1 MSEEVKEQEI
11 VETKKERYKIYVHIK
26 PIIMNMGNGQQ
37 AIVQEE
43 DNRIYKRYGT
53 SEEDVKEVLKTH
65 LLQYYHNDW
74 EIYNVE
80 LDKTHKAE

>member
-11 VETKKERYKIYVHIK
+11 VETKKERYKICVHIK

-43 DNRIYKRYGT
+43 DNQIYKRYGT